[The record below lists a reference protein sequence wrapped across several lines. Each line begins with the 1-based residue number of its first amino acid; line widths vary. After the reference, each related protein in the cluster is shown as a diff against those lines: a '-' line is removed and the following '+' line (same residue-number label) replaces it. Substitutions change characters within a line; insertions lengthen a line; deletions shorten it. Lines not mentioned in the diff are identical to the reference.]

1 MKGAHM
7 AEGGFVVKFDGKE
20 AVRCF
25 AVAFDYDEWQYVIND
40 TEKHELP
47 AGVESITIKVERQ

>member
-1 MKGAHM
+1 M

>member
-1 MKGAHM
+1 M

-20 AVRCF
+20 VVRCY
-25 AVAFDYDEWQYVIND
+25 AIAFDYDEWQYVIND

-47 AGVESITIKVERQ
+47 AGVKSMAIELE